1 MIFEYEPREED
12 MSLCV
17 AYIDRAGH
25 LRIRDTGR
33 TSDRERG
40 AIVLRQ
46 AGEIKNG
53 YLWEPETAQRRFY
66 PGDRITITF

>member
-12 MSLCV
+12 INLCV

-33 TSDRERG
+33 TSDRGRG

>member
-1 MIFEYEPREED
+1 MQFEYGPREED
-12 MSLCV
+12 IALCV

-33 TSDRERG
+33 TSWERG

-46 AGEIKNG
+46 AGETKNG
-53 YLWEPETAQRRFY
+53 YLWEPDTAQRRFY
-66 PGDRITITF
+66 SGDKITITF

>member
-1 MIFEYEPREED
+1 MKFEYEPREED
-12 MSLCV
+12 LALCV
-17 AYIDRAGH
+17 AYIDPKGH

-46 AGEIKNG
+46 AGRSRTATSG
-53 YLWEPETAQRRFY
+53 SQRTAQRRFY
-66 PGDRITITF
+66 PGDRVIITF

>member
-1 MIFEYEPREED
+1 MIFEYGPREED
-12 MSLCV
+12 INLCV

-40 AIVLRQ
+40 AIVLPSGGRDQ
-46 AGEIKNG
+46 ERLPLGA
-53 YLWEPETAQRRFY
+53 
-66 PGDRITITF
+66 

>member
-1 MIFEYEPREED
+1 
-12 MSLCV
+12 V
-17 AYIDRAGH
+17 AYIDAAGH

-53 YLWEPETAQRRFY
+53 YLWEPEDSDMRGSIRATE
-66 PGDRITITF
+66 

>member
-1 MIFEYEPREED
+1 MIFEYGPREED
-12 MSLCV
+12 MSQCV

-33 TSDRERG
+33 TSWERG

-53 YLWEPETAQRRFY
+53 YLWEPEIAQRRFY